1 MMYFGEDAFD
11 FELPFAAKLD
21 IDFVNGPPDRHV
33 GNVRNPFHFHV
44 LTEYCTTKSFVD
56 DGA

>member
-1 MMYFGEDAFD
+1 MYFGEDAFD